1 MHVLR
6 ARAVDDFILFDQLL
20 LHALGGLDERAAFT
34 RDVLVKVS
42 VSVSA
47 WPLLIRG
54 IGEGWA
60 SAFLNRAGDRSFF
73 GHLRPSSAFC
83 PPHLL
88 RLGHASPFV
97 RSAARCVSG
106 PNGAP
111 AGRRNDHLLRL

>member
-47 WPLLIRG
+47 WPLLKACVQRVRTG
-54 IGEGWA
+54 
-60 SAFLNRAGDRSFF
+60 RAR
-73 GHLRPSSAFC
+73 HELPSRC
-83 PPHLL
+83 
-88 RLGHASPFV
+88 
-97 RSAARCVSG
+97 AA
-106 PNGAP
+106 PEAHGAR
-111 AGRRNDHLLRL
+111 AE

>member
-47 WPLLIRG
+47 WPLLKTCVQRVRMRP
-54 IGEGWA
+54 GEQGGR
-60 SAFLNRAGDRSFF
+60 SNDRLDT
-73 GHLRPSSAFC
+73 GQ
-83 PPHLL
+83 
-88 RLGHASPFV
+88 
-97 RSAARCVSG
+97 
-106 PNGAP
+106 
-111 AGRRNDHLLRL
+111 

>member
-47 WPLLIRG
+47 WPLLKACVQRVRMRP
-54 IGEGWA
+54 GEQGGR
-60 SAFLNRAGDRSFF
+60 SNDRLDT
-73 GHLRPSSAFC
+73 GQ
-83 PPHLL
+83 
-88 RLGHASPFV
+88 
-97 RSAARCVSG
+97 
-106 PNGAP
+106 
-111 AGRRNDHLLRL
+111 

>member
-47 WPLLIRG
+47 WPLLKACVQRVRMRP
-54 IGEGWA
+54 GEQGGR
-60 SAFLNRAGDRSFF
+60 SNDR
-73 GHLRPSSAFC
+73 LDTC
-83 PPHLL
+83 Q
-88 RLGHASPFV
+88 
-97 RSAARCVSG
+97 
-106 PNGAP
+106 
-111 AGRRNDHLLRL
+111 